1 MNLILLGA
9 PGAGKGTQAV
19 KISEKYQ
26 IPAIATGDI
35 LRAERKA
42 GTELGNAAQ
51 AYIEAGQLV
60 PDSVVIGIIKKYM
73 VENNCENGF
82 ILDGFPRSIPQAEA
96 LETMGIHLDAVLSIE
111 VPDQKII
118 ERMSGRRVC
127 SCGSSYTSHSRRMPV
142 ILMPPSQTV
151 SEIFSHKPHTE
162 VFFPLHHHTK
172 FPVRT
177 ESLLRCLA
185 KPVLRTSPSSRP
197 GMCSSVQI
205 PCSKLPSFHNR
216 FCIFS
221 SL

>member
-42 GTELGNAAQ
+42 GTELGKAAE

-96 LETMGIHLDAVLSIE
+96 LETMGIHIDAVLSIE

-127 SCGSSYTSHSRRMPV
+127 SCGSSYHV
-142 ILMPPSQTV
+142 VYNPPIKEDVCDRCGAALYVRADDAAETVKKRLETFHRETEPLKAFYAERGLLLTVEGQEEVADTTALVFQTLKTV
-151 SEIFSHKPHTE
+151 E
-162 VFFPLHHHTK
+162 
-172 FPVRT
+172 
-177 ESLLRCLA
+177 A
-185 KPVLRTSPSSRP
+185 
-197 GMCSSVQI
+197 
-205 PCSKLPSFHNR
+205 
-216 FCIFS
+216 
-221 SL
+221 

>member
-1 MNLILLGA
+1 MNLILMGA
-9 PGAGKGTQAV
+9 PGAGKGTQAA

-42 GTELGNAAQ
+42 GTALGNEAQ

-82 ILDGFPRSIPQAEA
+82 LLDGFPRSIPQAEA
-96 LETMGIHLDAVLSIE
+96 LETMGIHIDAVLSIE

-127 SCGSSYTSHSRRMPV
+127 SCGSSYHV
-142 ILMPPSQTV
+142 VYNPPIKEGVCDRCGEALYIRADDAAETVKKRLETFHRETEPLKAFYAERGLLLTVEGQEEVADTTALVFQTLKTV
-151 SEIFSHKPHTE
+151 E
-162 VFFPLHHHTK
+162 
-172 FPVRT
+172 
-177 ESLLRCLA
+177 A
-185 KPVLRTSPSSRP
+185 
-197 GMCSSVQI
+197 
-205 PCSKLPSFHNR
+205 
-216 FCIFS
+216 
-221 SL
+221 

>member
-1 MNLILLGA
+1 MNLILMGA

-42 GTELGNAAQ
+42 GTVLGNEAQ
-51 AYIEAGQLV
+51 TYIERGQLV

-96 LETMGIHLDAVLSIE
+96 LETMGIHIDAVLVIE

-127 SCGSSYTSHSRRMPV
+127 SCGSSYHV
-142 ILMPPSQTV
+142 VYNPPIKEGVCDRCGEALYIRADDAAETV
-151 SEIFSHKPHTE
+151 KKRLETFHRETE
-162 VFFPLHHHTK
+162 PLKAFYAERGLLLSVEGQDEVADTTALVFQ
-172 FPVRT
+172 
-177 ESLLRCLA
+177 
-185 KPVLRTSPSSRP
+185 VLKT
-197 GMCSSVQI
+197 VEA
-205 PCSKLPSFHNR
+205 
-216 FCIFS
+216 
-221 SL
+221 